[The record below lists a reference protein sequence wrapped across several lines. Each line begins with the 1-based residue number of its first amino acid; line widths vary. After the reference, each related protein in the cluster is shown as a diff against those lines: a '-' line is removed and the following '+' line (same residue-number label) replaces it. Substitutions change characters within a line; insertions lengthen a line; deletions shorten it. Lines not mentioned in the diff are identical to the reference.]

1 MAVNNSNA
9 DKLLRDLDKDIE
21 FSGVKHRR
29 MLSESGENTITFD
42 TATIGAKNQRLRT
55 IDLNNMTF
63 AGHGGKS
70 IFPDPIVF
78 SRFPYVKE
86 TVWSAFNETLK
97 RHDKSSNITNE
108 INGVMPFLTGLYS
121 YLFRHGI
128 YRLEQV
134 KQDDVKNW
142 MFEFVEHDG
151 WWNLLGMEQALEKL
165 IVDAKKDFTLR
176 SLLVSE
182 LKKERG
188 FFSFNKT
195 SVSCLLG
202 LPLQGFYFGEI
213 QQKINSELFPELAI
227 EESSRSGNNTR
238 SQMTRQVLYTVF
250 RKLNFFTSQFPEGV
264 DQIGFIP
271 IPDPMGMARNLAKVQ
286 TQERTANITPEYAV
300 KLVTVAFDWVYK
312 KSPGVI
318 ELLITA
324 RKEAEIQAKR
334 GISHNASK
342 ANVKLAV
349 NEHYQAIKEQYG
361 FEWESITLEGKG
373 DAGDSLNDLLA
384 VVQYAAFNLIGINHG
399 RRKNELIGEGDKPY
413 GLYLGCVSESEHQAE
428 FDLKKI
434 NIYIEKTSQQWREF
448 WCNKLVSDSVS
459 VLESIYQLFRPLNTP
474 PIQIS
479 NIEEVAKEHKLIRR
493 RVLTDVAKWAD
504 ENNWLEKFKSVKY
517 DEDSRSFFRLVDPKG
532 SVLSQKSHPN
542 RRLFACLYYYRYEF
556 GELLALRDHLVHTD
570 TLMTHKYVTDPDT
583 RKLAETMQEA
593 WRNEQDGFDKVMGEV
608 QGEYF
613 RDTLIQIIK
622 GECVGGRWPRLI
634 SKRLKTLAK
643 DADFIELSD
652 EDKASFLTEKLT
664 HKGYKANPK
673 SNGVCFAGTNKS
685 SARLA
690 NCHSGEG
697 LNPQDASPSMC
708 HGCVHLFT
716 NENYLAVMEE
726 ELVELE
732 GRAKDFRLPMPVRI
746 QAEKQMS
753 DLARMIQLEREMGQ
767 DNQRYLAQN
776 IQNWTSSGIVND

>member
-1 MAVNNSNA
+1 M
-9 DKLLRDLDKDIE
+9 D
-21 FSGVKHRR
+21 
-29 MLSESGENTITFD
+29 
-42 TATIGAKNQRLRT
+42 
-55 IDLNNMTF
+55 
-63 AGHGGKS
+63 
-70 IFPDPIVF
+70 
-78 SRFPYVKE
+78 
-86 TVWSAFNETLK
+86 
-97 RHDKSSNITNE
+97 
-108 INGVMPFLTGLYS
+108 
-121 YLFRHGI
+121 
-128 YRLEQV
+128 
-134 KQDDVKNW
+134 
-142 MFEFVEHDG
+142 
-151 WWNLLGMEQALEKL
+151 
-165 IVDAKKDFTLR
+165 
-176 SLLVSE
+176 
-182 LKKERG
+182 
-188 FFSFNKT
+188 
-195 SVSCLLG
+195 
-202 LPLQGFYFGEI
+202 
-213 QQKINSELFPELAI
+213 
-227 EESSRSGNNTR
+227 
-238 SQMTRQVLYTVF
+238 
-250 RKLNFFTSQFPEGV
+250 
-264 DQIGFIP
+264 
-271 IPDPMGMARNLAKVQ
+271 MARKLAKVQ

-300 KLVTVAFDWVYK
+300 NLVTVAFDWVYN

-318 ELLITA
+318 ELLRTA
-324 RKEAEIQAKR
+324 RKEAEIQVKK
-334 GISHNASK
+334 GISRSASK
-342 ANVKLAV
+342 SNVRTAV
-349 NEHYQAIKEQYG
+349 NEHYQLIKDQYG
-361 FEWESITLEGKG
+361 FEWDSIMLEGKG
-373 DAGDSLNDLLA
+373 DAGDSLNDMLA

-413 GLYLGCVSESEHQAE
+413 GLYLGCVSESKHQSE

-448 WCNKLVSDSVS
+448 WCNKLVSDSVN

-479 NIEEVAKEHKLIRR
+479 NIEEEAKEHKLIRR

-556 GELLALRDHLVHTD
+556 SELLALRDHLVHTD

-593 WRNEQDGFDKVMGEV
+593 WKNEQDGFDKVMDEV

-664 HKGYKANPK
+664 RKGYKANPK

-716 NENYLAVMEE
+716 NENYLVVMED
-726 ELVELE
+726 ELVELGE
-732 GRAKDFRLPMPVRI
+732 RAKDFRLPMPVRI

-753 DLARMIQLEREMGQ
+753 DLARMMQFEREMCQG
-767 DNQRYLAQN
+767 NQRYLAQN

>member
-1 MAVNNSNA
+1 MLVSDLYA
-9 DKLLRDLDKDIE
+9 DNLLSDLEKDTE
-21 FSGVKHRR
+21 FFGVRHRR
-29 MLSESGENTITFD
+29 MLSESGERTITFD
-42 TATIGAKNQRLRT
+42 VATIGAKNQRLRT
-55 IDLNNMTF
+55 LDLNNITF
-63 AGHGGKS
+63 AGYGGKS
-70 IFPDPIVF
+70 VFQEPIPF

-86 TVWSAFNETLK
+86 TVWNALNETLN
-97 RHDKSSNITNE
+97 RHDKSSTVANE
-108 INGVMPFLTGLYS
+108 INGVMSFLTMFYS
-121 YLFRHGI
+121 YLFRQGI

-134 KQDDVKNW
+134 TQEDIKTW
-142 MFEFVEHDG
+142 LFEFIEHDG
-151 WWNLLGMEQALEKL
+151 WWNLLGMSQALEKL
-165 IVDAKKDFTLR
+165 LEDANKNLSLR
-176 SLLVSE
+176 PLLVSE
-182 LKKERG
+182 YKMERG
-188 FFSFNKT
+188 IFSFNKT
-195 SVSCLLG
+195 AVSSLLG
-202 LPLQGFYFGEI
+202 LPLFGFSFGDI
-213 QQKINSELFPELAI
+213 QEKMHSELFPELAI
-227 EESSRSGNNTR
+227 EDSARVGNNTR
-238 SQMTRQVLYTVF
+238 GKITWQLLYTVF

-271 IPDPMGMARNLAKVQ
+271 IPDPMGMARKFAKAQ
-286 TQERTANITPEYAV
+286 TQERTANITPEYAA
-300 KLVTVAFDWVYK
+300 KLVTVAFDWVYN
-312 KSPGVI
+312 KSPAVI
-318 ELLITA
+318 ELLRTA
-324 RKEAEIQAKR
+324 RKEAEAQTAKGLSR
-334 GISHNASK
+334 NGIRN
-342 ANVKLAV
+342 NVRLAV
-349 NEHYQAIKEQYG
+349 AKHYKTIKEQYG
-361 FEWESITLEGKG
+361 FEWDSITLEGKG
-373 DAGDSLNDLLA
+373 DAGDSLNDMLA

-413 GLYLGCVSESEHQAE
+413 GLYLGCVTESEQQTE
-428 FDLKKI
+428 FNLKKI
-434 NIYIEKTSQQWREF
+434 NIYVEKTYQQWKEF

-479 NIEEVAKEHKLIRR
+479 NIEEAKKHKLIRR
-493 RVLTDVAKWAD
+493 RVLTEVPEWAD
-504 ENNWLEKFKSVKY
+504 ASNWVDKFKSVEYGK
-517 DEDSRSFFRLVDPKG
+517 DSRPFFRLVDPKS

-556 GELLALRDHLVHTD
+556 SELLALRDHLVHTD
-570 TLMTHKYVTDPDT
+570 TLMTHKYITDPDT

-593 WRNEQDGFDKVMGEV
+593 WKYEQVGFDKVMDEV

-716 NENYLAVMEE
+716 NENYLAVMDD

-732 GRAKDFRLPMPVRI
+732 ERSKDFRLPMPVRI

-767 DNQRYLAQN
+767 GNQLYLAQN